1 MTYQDRGLLAGSGQ
15 LGWYDPGWFWGGDR
29 RGLSAGFRPGGEIA
43 AHVPPGEPG
52 IPQAPAARS

>member
-1 MTYQDRGLLAGSGQ
+1 MTYQDRGLLAGSLQ
-15 LGWYDPGWFWGGDR
+15 LGWYDPGRFWGGDR